1 MDEHKKF
8 LSDRLLS
15 EERPVRTPN
24 NRPLDSEL
32 IQLQITYR
40 LLSRALDVHVNTAK
54 EMLYDFHKYQNSL
67 RADSVYATYLVYGTK
82 SSDNASADGDV
93 EMSSSMPDH
102 EPLSEAVTTTTLSLA
117 REEEL
122 KDILAGYSQVSA
134 IHIYSLAPHAQKDL
148 SLLFDVSTQL
158 SEYSKIEDASAAA
171 KMYGTIANPQARRRD
186 RKGRQAPALQPS
198 KPVKQESA
206 APKPAAPAVAAK
218 TRPDPFAPKP
228 ATETKPVK
236 QENSEPPS
244 KDATPSSSAGKKP
257 PASKK
262 GASGGIMQS
271 FARAAALPPRPKLV
285 PKKEEDTAMALSDDG
300 EADDT
305 DLPAKKQ
312 VSDPEAVKKARKDR
326 EEALRRMMDDDDDE
340 DEDAEAS
347 EKDDEPADE
356 DMEEAPEPEPEIE
369 PKKEDKEPAEVVSST
384 GDGRRR
390 GKRRVM
396 KKKRILDDQ
405 GYMVTIQEPGWESF
419 SEDEAPP
426 PAKKQALT
434 QTQTQSS
441 TSTPSSSAGK
451 AKKPAAKG
459 PGGKGQGN
467 IMSFFSKK

>member
-15 EERPVRTPN
+15 EERPVRIPK
-24 NRPLDSEL
+24 NRLPDPEL
-32 IQLQITYR
+32 IRLQITYR

-54 EMLYDFHKYQNSL
+54 EMLYDFHKYQNAL
-67 RADSVYATYLVYGTK
+67 RADSVHATYLVYGTK

-102 EPLSEAVTTTTLSLA
+102 EPLSEEVTTTTMSLA

-134 IHIYSLAPHAQKDL
+134 IHVYSLAPHPQKDL
-148 SLLFDVSTQL
+148 SLLSDVLTQL

-171 KMYGTIANPQARRRD
+171 KKYGTIANPQARRRD
-186 RKGRQAPALQPS
+186 RKGRQAAALQPS

-236 QENSEPPS
+236 QEKPEPPS

-257 PASKK
+257 PAPKK
-262 GASGGIMQS
+262 GASRGIIQS
-271 FARAAALPPRPKLV
+271 FARAAALPPRPKPP

-300 EADDT
+300 EADDV

-312 VSDPEAVKKARKDR
+312 VSDPEAVKKARKER
-326 EEALRRMMDDDDDE
+326 EEALRRMMDDDDEDE

-356 DMEEAPEPEPEIE
+356 EMEEAPEPESEIE

-434 QTQTQSS
+434 QTQSS

-451 AKKPAAKG
+451 AKKAAAKG